1 MIDRLRVCYYVTE
14 DVVAVCLTAGVV
26 IWPRHVRTFVYLFP
40 GLFNQCVRSRRQH
53 PTEFLKI
60 T

>member
-26 IWPRHVRTFVYLFP
+26 IWPQHVRTFVYLFP
-40 GLFNQCVRSRRQH
+40 GLSTSVFIVDDRIHLDS
-53 PTEFLKI
+53 
-60 T
+60 